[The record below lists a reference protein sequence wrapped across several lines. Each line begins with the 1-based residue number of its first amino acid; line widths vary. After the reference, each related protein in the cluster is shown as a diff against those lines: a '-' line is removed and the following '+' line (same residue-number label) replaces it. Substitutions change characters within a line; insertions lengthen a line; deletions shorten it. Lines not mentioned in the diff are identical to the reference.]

1 MTDYSGESQGFQ
13 RLIAAQLAVFIVGTT
28 WAFGGNASW
37 VRTPISLW
45 GSIGI
50 LLTVAGLAGRLL
62 TKRAFPSGAYWI
74 WPVVLLNALVL
85 ASGFT
90 VSFKNLASSGGVLL
104 VPMRVPSWLP
114 STAVPDVTLRSLWLF
129 DGIYFSCVNLVLFV
143 ERKRLL
149 RIIVAI
155 VVGNAF
161 ILAVFGTVQKLI
173 GSKGIFFGA
182 VPSPNEAFFAS
193 FVYDNHW
200 GAFMV
205 LMSGAAIALTL
216 RYAYGIK
223 GSGFLHGPALAG
235 LVCVCLMALSVPLS
249 GSRACSLLVIILVL
263 GAVRYGFPLV
273 VGGLH
278 ASGLKPQYALAVIS
292 ILALIV
298 LSWTWSVVG
307 ETVASRAEV
316 TRNQI
321 LHFRAR
327 GDGISRRILYR
338 DTWRMALD
346 KPLFGWGMGTY
357 PNVFPLYNTEQRP
370 NERLPVVYH
379 DAHSDWLQG
388 LAEIGFVGLGL
399 VVSAAVLPLRTLRK
413 TNVTPIPHFL
423 IFGCL
428 LVLLYTLV
436 EFPFGNVAVEL
447 SWTFCLAVAVQYMRL
462 STRSRVAATPPDRCS
477 PSSS

>member
-1 MTDYSGESQGFQ
+1 MTDNSGEPQGFQ

-45 GSIGI
+45 GSVGI
-50 LLTVAGLAGRLL
+50 LLTVGGLAWRLF
-62 TKRAFPSGAYWI
+62 TKRALPSTTHWI
-74 WPVVLLNALVL
+74 WPIVLLNALVL
-85 ASGFT
+85 ASEFS
-90 VSFKNLASSGGVLL
+90 VSFKNLASDGGVLL
-104 VPMRVPSWLP
+104 VPMKVSLWLP
-114 STAVPDVTLRSLWLF
+114 STAVQDVTLRSLWLF

-155 VVGNAF
+155 VVGNSF

-182 VPSPNEAFFAS
+182 VHSPNEAFFAS

-205 LMSGAAIALTL
+205 LMCGAAIALTL
-216 RYAYGIK
+216 RYAYGIR
-223 GSGFLHGPALAG
+223 GSGFLHGPGLAG

-263 GAVRYGFPLV
+263 GAVGYGYPLV
-273 VGGLH
+273 MGGLH
-278 ASGLKPQYALAVIS
+278 ASGLKPQYAMAGIS
-292 ILALIV
+292 IIALIV

-321 LHFRAR
+321 LHFRAP
-327 GDGISRRILYR
+327 GDGISRKTLYR
-338 DTWRMALD
+338 DTWRMTLD

-388 LAEIGFVGLGL
+388 LAEIGFAGFVLIA
-399 VVSAAVLPLRTLRK
+399 SAAVIPLRILLK
-413 TNVTPIPHFL
+413 TKVTPFPYFL

-428 LVLLYTLV
+428 LVLLYALI

-447 SWTFCLAVAVQYMRL
+447 SWTFCLAVAVQYVRL
-462 STRSRVAATPPDRCS
+462 SNRSRVASKLA
-477 PSSS
+477 